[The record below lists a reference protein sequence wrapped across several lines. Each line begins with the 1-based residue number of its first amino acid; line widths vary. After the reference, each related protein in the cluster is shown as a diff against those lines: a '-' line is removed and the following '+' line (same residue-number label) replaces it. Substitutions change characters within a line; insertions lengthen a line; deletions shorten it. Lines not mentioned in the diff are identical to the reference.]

1 MQIELGHQCKN
12 NNGVNKSTYKWYH
25 WNQMRHNKSWCYELV
40 GHLKWWDHTY
50 DSWKKNFKMTS
61 TTTIIK
67 TKIENVAEKSSIFV
81 VVTNNSDKFSNISAL
96 ISINAHII

>member
-1 MQIELGHQCKN
+1 
-12 NNGVNKSTYKWYH
+12 
-25 WNQMRHNKSWCYELV
+25 
-40 GHLKWWDHTY
+40 
-50 DSWKKNFKMTS
+50 MTS